1 MAARSQSLT
10 DACAPVLLYLTTF
23 RRNSVSSTQTIEGLQ
38 QALHR
43 EFEKVRRVC
52 DEDARLR
59 RLFERAF
66 YALVAAADQ
75 IVLTSSWSQRVG
87 WRMQLMEQ
95 LYFDELPSGGQ
106 KFFTFVD
113 EILGDPKDGAV
124 EIAELLFTCMALGF
138 QGELMDEPRELER
151 RKRQLYEKAR
161 LPGRMGEVL
170 TPEAYGRDVP
180 RRMPRL
186 PTLGILRR
194 SLIAVG
200 VVLFTFLASYAVT
213 EFFRNH
219 YDSRVEAG
227 KAQAQTRA
235 MRGE

>member
-1 MAARSQSLT
+1 MVARSQSLT

-23 RRNSVSSTQTIEGLQ
+23 RRNSVSSTQSIAELQ
-38 QALHR
+38 QALR
-43 EFEKVRRVC
+43 NEFERVRRVC

-59 RLFERAF
+59 PLFERAF

-75 IVLTSSWSQRVG
+75 IVLTSAWPHRAGWSV
-87 WRMQLMEQ
+87 QLLEQ
-95 LYFDELPSGGQ
+95 LYFGDAKGGKQ
-106 KFFTFVD
+106 FFVFVD
-113 EILGDPKDGAV
+113 EILADPKDGAV

-138 QGELMDEPRELER
+138 QGELMGEPRELER

-161 LPGRMGEVL
+161 LPGRMGETL

-200 VVLFTFLASYAVT
+200 VVLFTFATSYFVT
-213 EFFRNH
+213 DFFRNY
-219 YDSRVEAG
+219 YDSEVEQE
-227 KAQAQTRA
+227 KRDLDH
-235 MRGE
+235 